1 MQIQD
6 TTIMESK
13 QKIFR
18 KENKSQIS
26 KEQLHK
32 LRLKNENGKFIS
44 IDEKENR
51 IINIYEK
58 TLLSLF
64 LSTHSIPM
72 LPTG

>member
-1 MQIQD
+1 
-6 TTIMESK
+6 MESK

-44 IDEKENR
+44 IDEMKKR
-51 IINIYEK
+51 IG
-58 TLLSLF
+58 L
-64 LSTHSIPM
+64 
-72 LPTG
+72 